1 MNYLVQ
7 TGFVAQIDYGNLST
21 MTDIMSQPAANE
33 QNADKANTPVPSEFM
48 IGLQGGHRLA
58 TFQECDKFGEL
69 MGEPI
74 YFLFVDGDMSIESQ
88 WQTPS
93 ESSNPENKLPSLM
106 AGLQSGT
113 FSDAFVGITK
123 SLGLDKLGES
133 GAEMM
138 SGLEGKSNFTKVNS
152 TQIYLSSA
160 PTRMSL
166 NLALLAYKD
175 AKLEVE
181 RPLLKLQQLAMPKI
195 LGDSLVQEGEF
206 FSSTIPPFVAITFAN
221 KTYKPFIVESVSAPI
236 GGATDAMGN
245 RLSATISVT
254 VASRTA
260 MDARDAKEGGY
271 FAIHEKTA
279 DTQ

>member
-1 MNYLVQ
+1 
-7 TGFVAQIDYGNLST
+7 

-33 QNADKANTPVPSEFM
+33 QNTDKSHSPVPSEFM

-88 WQTPS
+88 WQTPF

-181 RPLLKLQQLAMPKI
+181 QPLLKLQQLAMPKI

-260 MDARDAKEGGY
+260 MDARDAKEDGY
-271 FAIHEKTA
+271 FALHEKTA

>member
-1 MNYLVQ
+1 
-7 TGFVAQIDYGNLST
+7 

-88 WQTPS
+88 WQTPF

-260 MDARDAKEGGY
+260 MDARDAKEDGY
-271 FAIHEKTA
+271 FALHEKTA

>member
-1 MNYLVQ
+1 
-7 TGFVAQIDYGNLST
+7 

-88 WQTPS
+88 WQTPF

-138 SGLEGKSNFTKVNS
+138 RGLEGKSNFTKVNS

-181 RPLLKLQQLAMPKI
+181 QPLLKLQQLAMPKI
-195 LGDSLVQEGEF
+195 LGDSLIKEGEF

-221 KTYKPFIVESVSAPI
+221 KTYKPFTVESVSAPI

-260 MDARDAKEGGY
+260 MDARDAKKDGY
-271 FAIHEKTA
+271 FALHEKTA
-279 DTQ
+279 DAQ

>member
-1 MNYLVQ
+1 
-7 TGFVAQIDYGNLST
+7 
-21 MTDIMSQPAANE
+21 MTDIMSPPAANE

-48 IGLQGGHRLA
+48 IGLQEGHRLA

-88 WQTPS
+88 WQTPF

-113 FSDAFVGITK
+113 LAEALV
-123 SLGLDKLGES
+123 SLGAKIGVGDKVKSAANALDVT
-133 GAEMM
+133 
-138 SGLEGKSNFTKVNS
+138 GLEGKSNFTKINS

-195 LGDSLVQEGEF
+195 LGDSLIKEGEF

-221 KTYKPFIVESVSAPI
+221 KTYKPFIVESVSAPL

-260 MDARDAKEGGY
+260 MDARDAKEDGY
-271 FAIHEKTA
+271 FALHEKTA
-279 DTQ
+279 DAQ